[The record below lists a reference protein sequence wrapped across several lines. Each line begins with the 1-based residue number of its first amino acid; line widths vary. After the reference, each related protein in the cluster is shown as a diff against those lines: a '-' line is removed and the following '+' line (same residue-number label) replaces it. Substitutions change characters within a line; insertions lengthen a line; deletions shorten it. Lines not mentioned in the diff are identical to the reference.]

1 MAAAIAGT
9 LLGPGP
15 GMSMD
20 LTLIEGVI
28 EPAKHETRM
37 ERLALI
43 RTFSEG
49 QLIRVLL
56 FRNLPIG

>member
-1 MAAAIAGT
+1 
-9 LLGPGP
+9 
-15 GMSMD
+15 MD

-28 EPAKHETRM
+28 EPAKYETRM
-37 ERLALI
+37 ERLAVI

>member
-1 MAAAIAGT
+1 
-9 LLGPGP
+9 
-15 GMSMD
+15 MSMD

-37 ERLALI
+37 ERLAVI